1 VKHKIKVWVGVGA
14 YVLASGAMV
23 LSSATVSAEPS
34 SEDLAQILKGE
45 GLIPQ
50 PPTILAGG
58 EGGEGGE
65 GGGEGGEGGGEV
77 PSAPTTFTPKE
88 APAAPAGGEGGAEL
102 SPGEQANAD
111 FQDQLSGAELLSALQ
126 QGGHII
132 YFRHAQTEKDYADQ
146 VTANVDDCSTQR
158 MLSEVGWQQAK
169 AIGEGFETNTIPV
182 GQVISSQFCRAWQT
196 ADLAFG
202 KYEKNPALNFPK
214 AESYTEEQVA
224 QMKANVM
231 PLLTAVPESGTNTVI
246 VGHDDI
252 FESATGIYPDPQGM
266 AYVITPD
273 GNGGMEVI
281 ANLLPEEWSQF

>member
-1 VKHKIKVWVGVGA
+1 MNKQLKSIELF
-14 YVLASGAMV
+14 LALGLTTTISV
-23 LSSATVSAEPS
+23 SSASLINAEEVKEVPVTNQ
-34 SEDLAQILKGE
+34 LLVQA
-45 GLIPQ
+45 
-50 PPTILAGG
+50 

-65 GGGEGGEGGGEV
+65 
-77 PSAPTTFTPKE
+77 
-88 APAAPAGGEGGAEL
+88 EL

-111 FQDQLSGAELLSALQ
+111 FQDKLSGAELLSALQ

-146 VTANVDDCSTQR
+146 VTADVNDCSTQR

-169 AIGEGFETNTIPV
+169 AIGEGFKANSIPV
-182 GQVISSQFCRAWQT
+182 GQVISSEFCRAWQT

-214 AESYTEEQVA
+214 AEEYTEEQTA

-252 FESATGIYPDPQGM
+252 FEAATGIYPDPQGM
-266 AYVITPD
+266 AYVLKPD
-273 GNGGMEVI
+273 GNGSFEI
-281 ANLLPEEWSQF
+281 LANMLPEEWLQLSNR